1 MRVTA
6 PVDGGA
12 NRSPPGDGPRQLA
25 AAVLLEDV
33 LEDVPEDVPDEPPE
47 GLEVFDEPLEPDF
60 SEDAVELSEDFSDVD
75 DDSEDLPFDELLE
88 SLR

>member
-6 PVDGGA
+6 LVDGGA
-12 NRSPPGDGPRQLA
+12 NRSPPGDGSRQLA

-33 LEDVPEDVPDEPPE
+33 LEDVPEDVPDEP
-47 GLEVFDEPLEPDF
+47 LEPDF
-60 SEDAVELSEDFSDVD
+60 SEDAVELSDDFSDVD
-75 DDSEDLPFDELLE
+75 VSEDLPFDELLE